1 MRQIGDMKFYDFEE
15 ILDEDL
21 GPIGTPKR
29 DEFESRVDESVR
41 AYKLG
46 EAIKKARMSQNL
58 TQAQLGEK
66 VGVKGAQISKVE
78 KGRCMSLTTIARIF
92 RAMSIPLTIEIGNI
106 DKLALW

>member
-1 MRQIGDMKFYDFEE
+1 MKLIGDMKFYDFEE
-15 ILDEDL
+15 ILEEHY

-29 DEFESRVDESVR
+29 DEFESRVDEAVR

-66 VGVKGAQISKVE
+66 IGVKVLGA
-78 KGRCMSLTTIARIF
+78 
-92 RAMSIPLTIEIGNI
+92 
-106 DKLALW
+106 